1 MKRYSFIGLCIALF
15 FCLNQFLF
23 AQNVIIVVVD
33 GARYSE
39 TFGAGDTYNPHLY
52 NDLKPLGTLYTNFRI
67 DYPSGNTK
75 TCSGHSTIVSGTWQN
90 IDEEGNQRPTRPTLF
105 EYLRREDGNPESDC
119 YAVTG
124 KDKLDIL
131 TYSSYSDYGS
141 DYGGMWV
148 GDDERDDDITYPNV
162 ISVMQDYQPKILVIN
177 FAEVDYKA
185 HYFSWDEYLT
195 ALSDAD
201 NYIYQ
206 LWQHIENGD
215 WGYTPQNTTMFIT
228 NDHGRHDDQHGGYE
242 DHGDGCD
249 GCTHIML
256 LALGRNIPA
265 DQINDE
271 AKWQRDIAPTAGV
284 LLDFQTPLSTGT
296 SLIEQPTNITS
307 EENPSSPSGFIL
319 EQNYPNPFNPVTSLQ
334 YAISNRQFITLKVY
348 DLLGKEIASLVNE
361 EKPAGVYV
369 TKFDGE
375 GLPSGM
381 YFYTLK
387 ATPIGGQAGDPESSS
402 GQVFIETKKMIL
414 LK

>member
-1 MKRYSFIGLCIALF
+1 MKRYSIFGLCVVLF
-15 FCLNQFLF
+15 LCLNQFLF
-23 AQNVIIVVVD
+23 PQNVIIVVVD

-39 TFGAGDTYNPHLY
+39 TFGAGDTYIPHLY

-67 DYPSGNTK
+67 DYPSGNTE
-75 TCSGHSTIVSGTWQN
+75 TCSGHSTIVTGTWQN
-90 IDEEGNQRPTRPTLF
+90 INEEGNQRPTRPTVF
-105 EYLRREDGNPESDC
+105 EYLRKEDGNPESDC

-141 DYGGMWV
+141 DYGGLWV
-148 GDDERDDDITYPNV
+148 GDDDRDDDITYTKV
-162 ISVMQDYQPKILVIN
+162 ISVMQNYHPKILVIN

-195 ALSDAD
+195 ALSNVD

-206 LWQHIENGD
+206 LWQHIENDD

-228 NDHGRHDDQHGGYE
+228 NDHGRHDDAHGGFQ

-256 LALGRNIPA
+256 LSLGRNIPA
-265 DQINDE
+265 GQIINE

-284 LLDFQTPLSTGT
+284 LLDFQTPLATGT
-296 SLIEQPTNITS
+296 SLIEQPTNIS
-307 EENPSSPSGFIL
+307 SDENSSPSGFIL
-319 EQNYPNPFNPVTSLQ
+319 EQNYPNPFNPFTSIQ
-334 YAISNRQFITLKVY
+334 YAISSRQFVTLIVY
-348 DLLGKEIASLVNE
+348 DILGKEVAVLVNE
-361 EKPAGVYV
+361 EKPAGRYEVEFGNAG
-369 TKFDGE
+369 TSRE
-375 GLPSGM
+375 LTLASGM

-387 ATPIGGQAGDPESSS
+387 AGSFT
-402 GQVFIETKKMIL
+402 ETKKMIL
-414 LK
+414 LR